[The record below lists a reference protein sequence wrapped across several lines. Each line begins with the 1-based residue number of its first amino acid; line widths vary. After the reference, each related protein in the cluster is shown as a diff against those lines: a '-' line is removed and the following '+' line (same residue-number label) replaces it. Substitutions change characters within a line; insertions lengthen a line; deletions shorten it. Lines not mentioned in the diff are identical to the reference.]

1 MHITIKLYAML
12 SEYLPAHAVKNEA
25 HLQLNENSCVSEVIS
40 QLNMP
45 RNMVHLVLLNGVYVE
60 PEQLAVTQ
68 LSESDVLAIWPP
80 VAGG

>member
-1 MHITIKLYAML
+1 MRITIKLYAML
-12 SEYLPAHAVKNEA
+12 SEYLPDHAVKNEA
-25 HLQLNENSCVSEVIS
+25 NLQLNENSCVSEVIS